1 MTAAAAPQTGTE
13 DVELIGRCY
22 TKARRRPLV
31 TGTVPGGTGRNLRLV
46 GGPYTV
52 TELGTMVG
60 VFLGL
65 LMTRR
70 FWGGGGITDLVV
82 IASCSWGAAFALRY
96 VSIDGRNPLAA
107 LIGVVAMLL
116 GPARGRLNG
125 RAYRA
130 APARRTRSLITLH
143 GEDAGTTGPEPA
155 LATARSSRSGPV
167 RAPSGDCPPRRPAPS
182 ERRETTQ
189 SSPAADGPVLSG
201 VQSLLARRTATTS
214 HSLEH

>member
-31 TGTVPGGTGRNLRLV
+31 TGTVPGGTGRNIRLI

-82 IASCSWGAAFALRY
+82 ITSCSAGAAFALRY

-107 LIGVVAMLL
+107 LIGTAAMLL
-116 GPARGRLNG
+116 GPAGGRLNG

-130 APARRTRSLITLH
+130 GSAHRTRTLITLH
-143 GEDAGTTGPEPA
+143 GGTGETSPEPA
-155 LATARSSRSGPV
+155 SATARPPHSAPV
-167 RAPSGDCPPRRPAPS
+167 MTPSGDRPPTRPAPS
-182 ERRETTQ
+182 GRRDTTP
-189 SSPAADGPVLSG
+189 SPPTADGPVLSG
-201 VQSLLARRTATTS
+201 VQALLARRTATTS
-214 HSLEH
+214 HSLEP